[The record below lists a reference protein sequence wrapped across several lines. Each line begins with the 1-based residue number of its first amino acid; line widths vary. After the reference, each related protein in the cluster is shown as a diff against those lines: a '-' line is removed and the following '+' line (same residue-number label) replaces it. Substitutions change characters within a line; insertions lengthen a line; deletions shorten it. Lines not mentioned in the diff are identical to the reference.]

1 MATRENAGKEEKM
14 EFTEKEVYEAMGM
27 EAPEEAPAAE
37 PTGGNGQGVAAPA
50 AEETGGAPGSAGAE
64 QTGDANGAGPKP
76 EEKSAETPAA
86 AAGEA
91 PDAENTDN
99 GAPDG
104 GGEGEAPAAQT
115 EAQRHEHAAARRRA
129 EQRAAIDE
137 ALGRERERTAQE
149 WKDFF
154 AAAGLKNTVT
164 GQPITSKA
172 EFDEWSKAHA
182 QDKLQHE
189 LELGRLTPEGLETAI
204 SANPIVQQA
213 QEIIRAH
220 EEERRA
226 AEQER
231 MQREI
236 GSQIAEIHKLEPEIN
251 GVEDLLKLPEAE
263 QFYAA
268 VKGGRSFLDAYY
280 LVTRERREA
289 RIAEDARNQALAADR
304 SKDHLTPMGAGRG
317 AGGKIVTSEEIA
329 EFRVFNPDAS
339 DEEIRTW
346 IEKNRT

>member
-1 MATRENAGKEEKM
+1 MK
-14 EFTEKEVYEAMGM
+14 FTEKEVYEAMGM
-27 EAPEEAPAAE
+27 KAPEEAPAAE
-37 PTGGNGQGVAAPA
+37 PVGGNGQGAAAPA
-50 AEETGGAPGSAGAE
+50 AEQTAGTPEGTAARPA
-64 QTGDANGAGPKP
+64 GDADGTDTKP
-76 EEKSAETPAA
+76 EEKSAENPGA
-86 AAGEA
+86 AAGQTEGA
-91 PDAENTDN
+91 DNTEN

-104 GGEGEAPAAQT
+104 GEGKGSAAQT
-115 EAQRHEHAAARRRA
+115 EAQRREHAAARRRA

-137 ALGRERERTAQE
+137 ALGREREHAAQE

-154 AAAGLKNTVT
+154 ARAGLKNTVT

-182 QDKLQHE
+182 QDRLQQE
-189 LELGRLTPEGLETAI
+189 LAQGQLTPEGLEAAI

-213 QEIIRAH
+213 QEIIRAR

-236 GSQIAEIHKLEPEIN
+236 DGQIAEIHKLEPEIN
-251 GVEDLLKLPEAE
+251 GVEDLMKLPEAE

-280 LVTRERREA
+280 LVTRERRE
-289 RIAEDARNQALAADR
+289 REIAEKARTQALQNAR
-304 SKDHLTPMGAGRG
+304 SKDHLTPSGAGRG
-317 AGGKIVTSEEIA
+317 AGGRSVTSEEIA
-329 EFRVFNPDAS
+329 DFRVFNPDATE
-339 DEEIRTW
+339 EEIRAW

>member
-1 MATRENAGKEEKM
+1 M
-14 EFTEKEVYEAMGM
+14 EFSEKEVYEAMGM

-50 AEETGGAPGSAGAE
+50 AEETGGAPEGAAAAPA
-64 QTGDANGAGPKP
+64 GDANGTGPKP
-76 EEKSAETPAA
+76 EEKSAEPPAA

-91 PDAENTDN
+91 PGAENTDN

-104 GGEGEAPAAQT
+104 GRGRESAAQT

-137 ALGRERERTAQE
+137 ALGREREQTAQE

-154 AAAGLKNTVT
+154 ARAGLKNTVT

-172 EFDEWSKAHA
+172 EFDEWAKAHA

-189 LELGRLTPEGLETAI
+189 LELGRLTPEGLEAAI

-213 QEIIRAH
+213 QEIIRAR

-226 AEQER
+226 AERER

-236 GSQIAEIHKLEPEIN
+236 DSQIAEIHKLEPEIN

-263 QFYAA
+263 QFYSA
-268 VKGGRSFLDAYY
+268 VKSGKSFLDAYY
-280 LVTRERREA
+280 IVTRERREA
-289 RIAEDARNQALAADR
+289 RIAEDARNQALAAAR

-317 AGGKIVTSEEIA
+317 AGGKSVTSEEIA

-339 DEEIRTW
+339 DEEIRAW
-346 IEKNRT
+346 IERNRT